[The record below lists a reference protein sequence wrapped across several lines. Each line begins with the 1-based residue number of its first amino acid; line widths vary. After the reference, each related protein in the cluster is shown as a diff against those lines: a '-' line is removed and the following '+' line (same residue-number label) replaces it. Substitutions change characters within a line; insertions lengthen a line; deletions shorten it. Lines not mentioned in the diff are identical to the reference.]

1 MDNNELAEKVKSL
14 EESLEKIVD
23 ILEISYK
30 KFNELLHFNNSLKED
45 LELVYSALLES
56 DNKWSYLK

>member
-1 MDNNELAEKVKSL
+1 MKRIVMNNNELEEKVKSL
-14 EESLEKIVD
+14 EENIEKIVD

-30 KFNELLHFNNSLKED
+30 KFNELFHFNNSLKED

-56 DNKWSYLK
+56 DNK

>member
-1 MDNNELAEKVKSL
+1 MNNNELEEKVKSL
-14 EESLEKIVD
+14 EENIEKIVD

-30 KFNELLHFNNSLKED
+30 KFNELFHFNNSLKED

-56 DNKWSYLK
+56 DNK